1 LENPSAT
8 LEELCQTAA
17 CLGIEITP
25 QSMDDRFGQKS
36 SELMLKLLES
46 GVEKVITS
54 EKVSIPLLQRFN
66 GVYLQDSSTIML
78 PT

>member
-1 LENPSAT
+1 
-8 LEELCQTAA
+8 
-17 CLGIEITP
+17 
-25 QSMDDRFGQKS
+25 MDDRFGQKS